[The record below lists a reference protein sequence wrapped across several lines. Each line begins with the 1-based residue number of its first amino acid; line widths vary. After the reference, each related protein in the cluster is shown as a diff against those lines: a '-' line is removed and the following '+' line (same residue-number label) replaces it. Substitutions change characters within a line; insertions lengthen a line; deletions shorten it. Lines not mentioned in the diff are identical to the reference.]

1 MSFTKKEIKEIKYE
15 KRFGYVFSVMILAFG
30 ALFILLFS
38 VVQELSIIDMKI
50 IGLIFFIIG
59 LSGLV
64 LYSMNRK
71 LNIDLKTGKRKVE
84 ERTVTKKLETVDY
97 EAGSGSLNVPILG
110 SLFPKIW
117 GQKMKKIEKFQ
128 IIAGNEKYDVDEKTV
143 FRT

>member
-1 MSFTKKEIKEIKYE
+1 MF
-15 KRFGYVFSVMILAFG
+15 FSVMILAFG

-84 ERTVTKKLETVDY
+84 ERTVTKKLETV
-97 EAGSGSLNVPILG
+97 
-110 SLFPKIW
+110 
-117 GQKMKKIEKFQ
+117 
-128 IIAGNEKYDVDEKTV
+128 
-143 FRT
+143 